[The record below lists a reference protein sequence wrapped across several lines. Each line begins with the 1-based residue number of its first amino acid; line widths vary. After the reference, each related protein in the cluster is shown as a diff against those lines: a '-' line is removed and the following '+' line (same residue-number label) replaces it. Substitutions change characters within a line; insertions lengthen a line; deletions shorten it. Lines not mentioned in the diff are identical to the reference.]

1 MKQENN
7 KVTMVGTVTE
17 EFEFSHEVYGEK
29 FYRSHLSVARLS
41 GTYDIIPIVVS
52 ERLMD
57 MDVVPDTALKVLGE
71 VPGWKDTVL
80 KVQGNFRSYNEHI
93 GEKSR
98 LVLSVFVTEVEL
110 AENSDLDESTIEI
123 KGFLCK
129 DPVYRKTPSGKE
141 ICDLLVAVNRA
152 YGKSD
157 YIPCICWGRTAK
169 YIGNHGKTGD
179 KVVVTGRIQ
188 SRTYRKKVSE
198 TETEERTAYEV
209 SAAKLYVEQE

>member
-1 MKQENN
+1 MKQQENN
-7 KVTMVGTVTE
+7 KVMMVGTVTE

-57 MDVVPDTALKVLGE
+57 GVE
-71 VPGWKDTVL
+71 VPGWKDAVL

-93 GEKSR
+93 GEKRR

-110 AENSDLDESTIEI
+110 AENFDLGESTIEI